1 MRQVCAEQRH
11 LAVNYYAVTFYF
23 KNLIEVIYVL
33 LLLERARLIH
43 LWIASRYALN
53 AANNMFAKH
62 CVSFFSIGQV

>member
-1 MRQVCAEQRH
+1 MCRTATPGCQLLCSNILFQE
-11 LAVNYYAVTFYF
+11 LNTGD
-23 KNLIEVIYVL
+23 VL